1 MGSEH
6 VSSGYGGPGM
16 RTSAADR
23 ERATDVLKAAY
34 SEGRLPKDE
43 FDERCAQVMAAKT
56 YGELTPLISDL
67 PGGHAF
73 GAGHHGYGP
82 GYAQPSVYPRT
93 AYYPPV
99 PTRPASGLAI
109 ASLVCGVLEFFLGVT
124 AIPAVILGHM
134 ARAEIR
140 HTGKSGNGMA
150 VAGLVLGYIGIAIF
164 VLIIVALVAVGAAH
178 TGTATGGS
186 APVVGSR

>member
-43 FDERCAQVMAAKT
+43 FDERCEQAMAAKT
-56 YGELTPLISDL
+56 YGELTPLIADL
-67 PGGHAF
+67 PGGYAF

-82 GYAQPSVYPRT
+82 GFAQPAVYPRT

-99 PTRPASGLAI
+99 PARPASGLAI
-109 ASLVCGVLEFFLGVT
+109 ASLVCGVLELFLGLT

-140 HTGKSGNGMA
+140 RTGKRGNGMA
-150 VAGLVLGYIGIAIF
+150 VAGLVLGYVGTAIF
-164 VLIIVALVAVGAAH
+164 VLAIVALVAVGVSH

-186 APVVGSR
+186 APVRG